1 MKQFLKTTIVGGV
14 IFLLPVVL
22 VLFFLGQALAWAA
35 KLLEP
40 VMQHLQI
47 ERFGALTGVSLVTIL
62 SAVFLILVSFAAG
75 LVARTAIGAS
85 LTGWFDNSL
94 LGRLPQYRV
103 LKSMAEGMAR
113 ADQARDTMKPVL
125 VSVDCGWQLG
135 YLLETLENGW
145 VAVFLPQ
152 APTPMSGN
160 VMYVPADC
168 LRALDMTM
176 TQATTLV
183 KSIGI
188 GSRKLLRSVELAPAA
203 ARPQLAP
210 ATPSLP

>member
-1 MKQFLKTTIVGGV
+1 MKQFLKTTIIGGV

-22 VLFFLGQALAWAA
+22 VLFFLGQALAWAT

-40 VMQHLQI
+40 VLQHLQI
-47 ERFGALTGVSLVTIL
+47 ERFGTLAGVSLVTVL
-62 SAVFLILVSFAAG
+62 SAAFLLLVSFAAG
-75 LVARTAIGAS
+75 LVARTAAGAS
-85 LTGWFDNSL
+85 LSGWLDSSL
-94 LGRLPQYRV
+94 LGRLPQYRL

-113 ADQARDTMKPVL
+113 ADQAQDSMKPVL

-135 YLLETLENGW
+135 YLLETLESGW
-145 VAVFLPQ
+145 AVVFLPQ

-168 LRALDMTM
+168 VRALDLTM

-188 GSRKLLRSVELAPAA
+188 GSRKLLRGAELTTTAKPE
-203 ARPQLAP
+203 LVP
-210 ATPSLP
+210 ATPSRP